1 MGITTVKL
9 VTILSECADVP
20 LGNYTLTQ

>member
-9 VTILSECADVP
+9 VTILSQCADVP